1 MTSGADLVLSLF
13 PGIGL
18 LDQAF
23 EEAGFCMVRGPDL
36 LWGGDVRS
44 FHPPR
49 GRFDGIVG
57 GPPCQAFSR
66 MRHIVEA
73 NGFETSPN
81 LIPEFER
88 VVSEAAPAWFLMENV
103 TEAPLPV
110 VPGYLVRDVVLS
122 DHWVGGETSRQR
134 RFSFGTEAGLRL
146 QVETLALHR
155 PDPERA
161 AMARGGGRTTPVAL
175 GGSRRPKRSLNGEA
189 PRRLAL
195 ADHARLQ
202 GLPEDF
208 DLPPFTASAKIQAIG
223 NGVPLA
229 MGRAVAAAVR
239 RALDLSPAAAAAA

>member
-1 MTSGADLVLSLF
+1 MIPQTSLVLSLF

-18 LDQAF
+18 LDLAF

-44 FHPPR
+44 FNPPPR
-49 GRFDGIVG
+49 RFDGIVG

-66 MRHIVEA
+66 MRHIVAA

-88 VVSEAAPAWFLMENV
+88 VVAAAEPAWFLMENV
-103 TEAPLPV
+103 TDAPLPS
-110 VPGYLVRDVVLS
+110 VPGYMVRDVVLS
-122 DHWVGGETSRQR
+122 DHWVGGETSRLR
-134 RFSFGTEAGLRL
+134 RFSFGTPGGLPL

-155 PDPERA
+155 TDPERA

-175 GGSRRPKRSLNGEA
+175 GGSRRPKRSLNGA
-189 PRRLAL
+189 SPRRLKL
-195 ADHARLQ
+195 SDHARLQ

-229 MGRAVAAAVR
+229 MGRSVAAAVR
-239 RALDLSPAAAAAA
+239 RALSPSSTSAAA